1 MKGIDIMFKAFTKGF
16 NELFGGFVVIFGVSS
31 GFVGFI
37 YLLVQTVKFL
47 ETMIGTVWAIVL
59 MCIFVVMAA
68 CIGHGLYRMN
78 LYKKAKKSYELNK
91 QKRKEIL
98 DKFEAEAGHRNLHML
113 NHNTWKYK
121 NEYDNYTTKMR
132 EAEEEMN
139 YWRGK

>member
-1 MKGIDIMFKAFTKGF
+1 MFKAFTKGF
-16 NELFGGFVVIFGVSS
+16 NELFGGFVVIFGIAG

-37 YLLVQTVKFL
+37 YLLVEVVKFL
-47 ETMIGTVWAIVL
+47 ETIIGTGWAITL
-59 MCIFVVMAA
+59 MSVFIVIMA
-68 CIGHGLYRMN
+68 CIGHGLYRMS

-91 QKRKEIL
+91 QKSEEIL

-121 NEYDNYTTKMR
+121 NEYDNYIAKMR

>member
-1 MKGIDIMFKAFTKGF
+1 MFKAFTKGF
-16 NELFGGFVVIFGVSS
+16 NELFGGFVVIFGIAG

-37 YLLVQTVKFL
+37 YLLVEVVKFL
-47 ETMIGTVWAIVL
+47 ETIIGTGWAITL
-59 MCIFVVMAA
+59 MSVFIVIMA

-91 QKRKEIL
+91 QKSEEIL

-132 EAEEEMN
+132 EAEEEME

>member
-1 MKGIDIMFKAFTKGF
+1 MSA
-16 NELFGGFVVIFGVSS
+16 FVVI
-31 GFVGFI
+31 
-37 YLLVQTVKFL
+37 
-47 ETMIGTVWAIVL
+47 
-59 MCIFVVMAA
+59 MA
-68 CIGHGLYRMN
+68 CVGHGLYRMS

-121 NEYDNYTTKMR
+121 GEYDNYTTRMK